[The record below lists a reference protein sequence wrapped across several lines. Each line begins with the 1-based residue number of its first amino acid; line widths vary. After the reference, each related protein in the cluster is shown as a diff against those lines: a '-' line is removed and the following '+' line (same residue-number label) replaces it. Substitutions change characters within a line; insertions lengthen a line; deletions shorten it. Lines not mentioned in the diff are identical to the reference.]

1 DAVHGYRGVICRS
14 RRRFQVRPMTPIG
27 CYPAQIPGAPRAWR
41 VGSWQEIPRTKGPTM
56 SKDSEERRLSRREW
70 AKKMRREAYER
81 AKERRA
87 SDPKYLAMKE
97 EAKKRRR
104 EASQVAKERRK
115 AAAKKRK
122 LAGKEREATEPVD
135 RKSNT

>member
-1 DAVHGYRGVICRS
+1 MG
-14 RRRFQVRPMTPIG
+14 
-27 CYPAQIPGAPRAWR
+27 
-41 VGSWQEIPRTKGPTM
+41 
-56 SKDSEERRLSRREW
+56 KDSEEWQISRREW

-104 EASQVAKERRK
+104 EGSQVAKERRK
-115 AAAKKRK
+115 AADEKRK
-122 LAGKEREATEPVD
+122 LAGKEREATEPVANRATAVERLRGMMRTASDLEWAAGEKRLEPQNDQD
-135 RKSNT
+135 RGPGSAPRS

>member
-1 DAVHGYRGVICRS
+1 
-14 RRRFQVRPMTPIG
+14 
-27 CYPAQIPGAPRAWR
+27 
-41 VGSWQEIPRTKGPTM
+41 
-56 SKDSEERRLSRREW
+56 
-70 AKKMRREAYER
+70 MRREAYER

-115 AAAKKRK
+115 AAAEKRK
-122 LAGKEREATEPVD
+122 LAGKEREATEPARAPRYYND
-135 RKSNT
+135 WKSLLSRPAV